1 MRLLADETTLDK
13 RSGQLSWPVSW
24 ITGPAKC
31 LWVAGYLDVGRKA
44 ASLQSG
50 SVDWAFGPK
59 QAGHSVH
66 VHLVETFIGTL

>member
-1 MRLLADETTLDK
+1 MRLLADETTLDT

-24 ITGPAKC
+24 ITGPAKF
-31 LWVAGYLDVGRKA
+31 LWVAGHLNAGWKA

-50 SVDWAFGPK
+50 SVGWAKCPK